1 MRNKIRAVAFLLILA
16 VACQVFAQQS
26 VPASV
31 KTKTKTNGPKLPTK
45 EEAETALRRSLG
57 YDPSQTWEVLF
68 IGPSD
73 VKGISEVF
81 VRMNKKDV
89 VAFYVLPGQ
98 KAIKGEMLP
107 FGPNPFAEDRAKLAA
122 ADGPARGA
130 AKPVISIVEF
140 SDLQCPFCKNAQ
152 PLINRLAADFPQIKF
167 VFQNF
172 PMPATMHPW
181 AMKGALYADCIA
193 QADRAAFW
201 KFMDAVFENQ
211 GGIALATADDKLKE
225 IATASG
231 LDGGKIAACAASPA
245 AQARVNKS
253 IALGKSLG
261 VQGTPTVFINGRGMP
276 GLGGMDYDHLKAL
289 VQFEIEHAGK

>member
-1 MRNKIRAVAFLLILA
+1 
-16 VACQVFAQQS
+16 
-26 VPASV
+26 
-31 KTKTKTNGPKLPTK
+31 
-45 EEAETALRRSLG
+45 
-57 YDPSQTWEVLF
+57 
-68 IGPSD
+68 
-73 VKGISEVF
+73 
-81 VRMNKKDV
+81 MNKKDV